1 MNELAKIISVH
12 KRSRSM
18 HAIENFPHSCD
29 ISISRFI
36 SFFTYSSWVFY
47 RVCPKITFKFKRRVK
62 NLSGFYVFSVDFC
75 CFCFGSNERIC
86 FCCSF
91 FCFNA
96 FVDDFSF
103 DQKVFRLWVCFL
115 LLFIWSVS
123 FSSTEIIFSMWCHSL
138 KLSVIKL
145 YDILISWHF
154 LCSIKRN
161 SIKYFKNL
169 HLTLLSKFLI
179 FFDFFISFDILDFS
193 RFSWF
198 VSIFAH
204 SCHSLYAKIPKI
216 LPLNDLKG
224 DFYSQKLDFVMNKKF
239 SEQFLRCD

>member
-91 FCFNA
+91 FLLQRVCRWF
-96 FVDDFSF
+96 FFWSKSVSSVSLFSF
-103 DQKVFRLWVCFL
+103 IIYLVGVIFIHRDHFQHVMSFTQIISNKIVRYFNIKVFS
-115 LLFIWSVS
+115 LF
-123 FSSTEIIFSMWCHSL
+123 H
-138 KLSVIKL
+138 
-145 YDILISWHF
+145 
-154 LCSIKRN
+154 
-161 SIKYFKNL
+161 
-169 HLTLLSKFLI
+169 
-179 FFDFFISFDILDFS
+179 
-193 RFSWF
+193 
-198 VSIFAH
+198 
-204 SCHSLYAKIPKI
+204 
-216 LPLNDLKG
+216 
-224 DFYSQKLDFVMNKKF
+224 
-239 SEQFLRCD
+239 